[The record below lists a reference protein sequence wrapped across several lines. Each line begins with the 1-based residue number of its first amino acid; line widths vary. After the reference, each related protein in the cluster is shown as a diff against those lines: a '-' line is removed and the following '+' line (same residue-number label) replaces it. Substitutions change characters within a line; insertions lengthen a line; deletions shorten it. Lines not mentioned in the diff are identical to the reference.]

1 MVRHKYVFVY
11 SCLLIPLL
19 FFLGIRIAPILYS
32 FNISLR
38 EWDMLSEE
46 KPFIG
51 LQNFVQ
57 LFHDEIFLI
66 ALRNTVKYV
75 VIGVPVQLL
84 AGLTIALLLQ
94 RVNRFKGLFRTLYF
108 IPYVTS
114 VVAVSWV
121 FRWTLLKNGIVNA
134 WLIKLGLE
142 PQLFL
147 GSPSQGIYVVIAV
160 MIWQSVGFQML
171 IFLTGLE
178 TIPKSYEE
186 AAAIDGANSWQR
198 LWHITLPLLNPVIV
212 FSVVIASISFLQSFT
227 QILNMTGGGPLNST
241 ISMVLYIY
249 NLAFKHFKMGEAA
262 AATIILFLV
271 ILSLSLLQMKVLNRR
286 VDYE

>member
-1 MVRHKYVFVY
+1 MVRQKYLFIY

-19 FFLGIRIAPILYS
+19 FFLSIRIVPILYS
-32 FNISLR
+32 FNISFR

-46 KPFIG
+46 KPFVG
-51 LQNFVQ
+51 LHNFAH
-57 LFHDEIFLI
+57 LFQDEVFI
-66 ALRNTVKYV
+66 ASIRNTLYYV
-75 VIGVPVQLL
+75 IIGVPAQLL
-84 AGLTIALLLQ
+84 VGLVIALLLQ
-94 RVNRFKGLFRTLYF
+94 RVNRLKGFFRTLYF

-121 FRWTLLKNGIVNA
+121 FRWTLMKNGIVNA
-134 WLIKLGLE
+134 LLIKLGFE

-147 GSPSQGIYVVIAV
+147 GSPSQGIYVIIAV
-160 MIWQSVGFQML
+160 MIWQNVGFQML

-212 FSVVIASISFLQSFT
+212 FSVVIATISFLQSFT
-227 QILNMTGGGPLNST
+227 QVLNMTNGGPLNST
-241 ISMVLYIY
+241 VSLVLYIY

-262 AATIILFLV
+262 AATIILFV
-271 ILSLSLLQMKVLNRR
+271 IILSLSLLQMKILNKKI
-286 VDYE
+286 DY